1 MRRPYT
7 DHGRAAI
14 RLRACPGRELPV
26 ATYPYP
32 TSASTIASSI
42 RTGALP
48 AYQPAGSFQARY
60 EANADRTGWTVY
72 GRYIGEAS

>member
-1 MRRPYT
+1 MRRRPT
-7 DHGRAAI
+7 DHGQVAL

-48 AYQPAGSFQARY
+48 AYQPARSFQARY
-60 EANADRTGWTVY
+60 EATADHSGWTVY
-72 GRYIGEAS
+72 GRYVGGAA